1 MIHPLFFARFDTWSP
16 SIDTSWPV
24 VTSSSRR
31 TTHTLVTVAPL
42 RFGVWYT
49 TSTCAP
55 PQSAPF
61 FFLHNR
67 VHNHFPHRDSTFG
80 PISAKFLHF
89 QSPSLPAAT
98 CSSCLQNT
106 SFFTLFVPDFSS
118 HYFDLLKHTCLPS
131 FSTTLTGYT
140 RNTVR
145 NTSPQHTSKRAVDPT
160 SCSALVA
167 PESLDSLSVLLA
179 ADAGSTN
186 LRCSA
191 VCAASLLL
199 YTLWGLSG
207 DCSGGAEGLEAK
219 WDSLLHSLAH
229 PTEDRDRDPSAGGHS
244 EVQPTVR

>member
-131 FSTTLTGYT
+131 CSTTLTGYT

-179 ADAGSTN
+179 ADAGS
-186 LRCSA
+186 
-191 VCAASLLL
+191 
-199 YTLWGLSG
+199 
-207 DCSGGAEGLEAK
+207 
-219 WDSLLHSLAH
+219 
-229 PTEDRDRDPSAGGHS
+229 
-244 EVQPTVR
+244 VRKNKTILQ